1 MSERPNLTVV
11 IASTRPGRK
20 GEPIAH
26 WFVELARVHGGF
38 DVALVDLAEVNL
50 PIYDEPLQPV
60 TGEYAYEHTKRW
72 SSIVNNADAFVFVMP
87 EYNHSFN
94 AALKNALD
102 YLYREWRY
110 KPIGLVGYGGGA
122 NGTRS
127 IQALK
132 PVLLAL
138 KLFWAGDVA
147 IGLGTFPVVDG
158 VFAGSEPLEKSAHA
172 MLNEL
177 TRLDGALKILRE
189 DQAR

>member
-1 MSERPNLTVV
+1 VSERPNLTVV
-11 IASTRPGRK
+11 IASTRPSRK
-20 GEPIAH
+20 GEPIAR
-26 WFVELARVHGGF
+26 WFVELARAHGGF

-50 PIYDEPLQPV
+50 PIYNEPQQPV
-60 TGEYAYEHTKRW
+60 TGEYAYEHTRRW
-72 SSIVNNADAFVFVMP
+72 SSLINNADAFVFVMP
-87 EYNHSFN
+87 EYNFSFN
-94 AALKNALD
+94 AAIKNALD

-110 KPIGLVGYGGGA
+110 KPVGLVGYGGGA

-147 IGLGTFPVVDG
+147 IGLGANPVVDG
-158 VFAGSEPLEKSAHA
+158 AFAGSELLEKSAHA

-177 TRLDGALKILRE
+177 ARLEGALKVLRPE
-189 DQAR
+189 QTS